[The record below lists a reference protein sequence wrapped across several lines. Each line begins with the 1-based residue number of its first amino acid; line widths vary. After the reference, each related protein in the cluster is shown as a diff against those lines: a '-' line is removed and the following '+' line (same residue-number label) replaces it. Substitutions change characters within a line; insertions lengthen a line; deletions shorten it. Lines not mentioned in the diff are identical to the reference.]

1 MKAIGLM
8 SGTSLDGV
16 DVALIETD
24 GETIEAFGPG
34 NDFSYDTVE
43 GQLLR
48 EALASAVGIANR
60 ADRSGVLTVAET
72 MVTQKHIACVKAF
85 ASIRGLNLS
94 EIDVIGFHGQTVVH
108 KPEKGLTVQIGDGRG
123 IAESLGV
130 PVVYDFRAADMEEGG
145 QGAPFAPIYH
155 RALALRA
162 GLALPA
168 VFVNIGGISNIS
180 YIPEGGGENIVAFD
194 AGPGN
199 CLIDDWT
206 LRHTGKPYD
215 EDAKL
220 ALSGKVNGD
229 VLQKLL
235 HDPFLTQPVPK
246 SLDRLSFKL
255 KEVEGLSPADGAAT
269 LTAFTVACIA
279 ASRHFLPERA
289 KTWII
294 CGGGAHNP
302 YIMAGLQRVLGAG
315 DPAPLIQTADEA
327 GFSTNFMEAQA
338 FAFLAVRRLKGLP
351 ASFPKTTGA
360 SGPVV
365 GGIIAEPETA
375 KS

>member
-48 EALASAVGIANR
+48 EALASAIGITNR
-60 ADRSGVLTVAET
+60 TDRSGVLSIAET
-72 MVTQKHIACVKAF
+72 MVTYKHIACVKVF
-85 ASIRGLNLS
+85 ASIRDVNLS
-94 EIDVIGFHGQTVVH
+94 DIDVIGFHGQTVVH
-108 KPEKGLTVQIGDGRG
+108 KPDQGLTVQIGDGRG

-130 PVVYDFRAADMEEGG
+130 PVVYDFRAADVEAGG
-145 QGAPFAPIYH
+145 QGAPLVPAYH

-162 GLALPA
+162 KLPLPA
-168 VFVNIGGISNIS
+168 VFVNIGGISNVT
-180 YIPEGGGENIVAFD
+180 YIPEGGEDKLIAFD

-220 ALSGKVNGD
+220 ALSGKVNSD
-229 VLQKLL
+229 VLHKLL
-235 HDPFLTQPVPK
+235 SDPFLTKPVPK
-246 SLDRLSFKL
+246 SLDRFSFTL

-279 ASRHFLPERA
+279 AAQRSLPELPKA
-289 KTWII
+289 WII
-294 CGGGAHNP
+294 SGGGAHNP
-302 YIMAGLQRVLGAG
+302 YIMAGLRRVLGAA
-315 DPAPLIQTADEA
+315 DPAPLVQTADAA

-351 ASFPKTTGA
+351 ATFPNTTGA
-360 SGPVV
+360 SEPVV
-365 GGIIAEPETA
+365 SGVVAEPDLPPA
-375 KS
+375 